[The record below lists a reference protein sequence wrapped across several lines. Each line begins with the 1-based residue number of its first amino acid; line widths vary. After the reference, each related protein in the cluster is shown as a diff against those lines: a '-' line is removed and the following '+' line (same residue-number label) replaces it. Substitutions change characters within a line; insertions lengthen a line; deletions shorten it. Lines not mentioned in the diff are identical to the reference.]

1 MTGKVCH
8 FPLIPTPRL
17 HQQVA
22 TLQEWRAARIAFLD
36 KEKALVK
43 AHEELVAERQM
54 LPMVLVTKEYIFT
67 GPDGPLSLKNLFSGH
82 SQLIIYHYMF
92 DPAWED
98 GCDGCAF
105 TLANA
110 PDPRHLAEKDT
121 ALVIVS
127 RASINKIT
135 RWKAKNFWTFPWVSS
150 LGSDFNYDYH
160 VTLDE
165 SVAPIEYGYRTKAE
179 LEAAGMKGIKGEQPG
194 LNVFKLDGDHV
205 YHTYGT
211 YNAIDAISG
220 INGYLELTPS
230 GRNEGKIPVA
240 FKLPWELAEGATKQ

>member
-1 MTGKVCH
+1 MPG
-8 FPLIPTPRL
+8 
-17 HQQVA
+17 QVA
-22 TLQEWRAARIAFLD
+22 TLQEWRAAHIAFIA

-43 AHEELVAERQM
+43 AREELVAERQL
-54 LPMVLVTKEYIFT
+54 LPILPVTKQYTFT
-67 GPDGPLSLKNLFSGH
+67 GPDGPLSLRDLFGTH

-121 ALVIVS
+121 GLVIVS
-127 RASINKIT
+127 RAPIDKIT
-135 RWKAKNFWTFPWVSS
+135 RWKAKNFWTIPWVSS
-150 LGSDFNYDYH
+150 YDTDFNYDYH

-165 SVAPIEYGYRTKAE
+165 NVAPIEYGYRSKAE
-179 LEAAGMKGIKGEQPG
+179 LDAAGVKGIAGEQPG
-194 LNVFKLDGDHV
+194 LNVFKLQGDDI
-205 YHTYGT
+205 YHTYSN
-211 YNAIDAISG
+211 YHSIDSIAG

-240 FKLPWELAEGATKQ
+240 FKLPWELAEEAATQ

>member
-1 MTGKVCH
+1 MPGK
-8 FPLIPTPRL
+8 I
-17 HQQVA
+17 A
-22 TLQEWRAARIAFLD
+22 TLDEWRAARVAFLA

-43 AHEELVAERQM
+43 AREELVAELQT
-54 LPMVLVTKEYIFT
+54 LPMVPVTKEYTFT
-67 GPDGPLSLKNLFSGH
+67 GPDGPLSFQDLFGGH

-92 DPAWED
+92 DPSWEN

-127 RASINKIT
+127 RAPIDKIT
-135 RWKAKNFWTFPWVSS
+135 RWKAKNFWSFPWVSS
-150 LGSDFNYDYH
+150 FGSDFNYDYH

-165 SVAPIEYGYRTKAE
+165 KVAPIEYGYRNKEE
-179 LEAAGMKGIKGEQPG
+179 LEAAGVKGIEGEQPG
-194 LNVFKLDGDHV
+194 LNVFKLQDGQV
-205 YHTYGT
+205 YHTYGNYHT
-211 YNAIDAISG
+211 IDSISG

-240 FKLPWELAEGATKQ
+240 FKLPWELAEEAAKQ